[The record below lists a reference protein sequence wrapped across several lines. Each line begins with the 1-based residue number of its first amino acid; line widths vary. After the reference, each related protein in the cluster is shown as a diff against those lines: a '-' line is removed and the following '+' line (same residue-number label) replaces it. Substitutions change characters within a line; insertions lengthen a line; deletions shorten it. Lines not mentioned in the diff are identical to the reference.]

1 MRIIDT
7 GIVIVI
13 ISVYILLLVFVM
25 AVILLKI
32 VRKEKVHPGWYCA
45 LCFLIIL
52 PILYCFTIGSFSV
65 SASTSEIL
73 QQINSN
79 QKN

>member
-1 MRIIDT
+1 MET
-7 GIVIVI
+7 VI
-13 ISVYILLLVFVM
+13 ISVYTLPLVFVM

-52 PILYCFTIGSFSV
+52 PVLYFTTVHTFLV
-65 SASTSEIL
+65 SPPEIL
-73 QQINSN
+73 QQSIPD
-79 QKN
+79 